1 MNDISFEH
9 IEVVKDQLPFQVSI
23 TKNEQEDLMLMM
35 EDVADGVYFDSY
47 EVFFSQGTFYCPA
60 KEQIPILEQITELGM
75 EDHQLPIRHD
85 QADVFLSEVLPS
97 LKKVGEV
104 EVSDTVEEEIIQV
117 PLRAKLYLEVK
128 EDLIVGKL
136 EYHYSHYEIDP
147 FNGREERSE
156 EHTSEL
162 QSRGHLVCRLLLEKK

>member
-1 MNDISFEH
+1 
-9 IEVVKDQLPFQVSI
+9 
-23 TKNEQEDLMLMM
+23 
-35 EDVADGVYFDSY
+35 
-47 EVFFSQGTFYCPA
+47 
-60 KEQIPILEQITELGM
+60 M

-147 FNGREERSE
+147 FNGREENDIIIIREVEKERSE
-156 EHTSEL
+156 ERRVGKE
-162 QSRGHLVCRLLLEKK
+162 